1 MKKQDSYTMALE
13 EDSDEDYI
21 DKEIKRKIALKR
33 TESVKSVVKECINEN
48 EDILYRIKRRTKQEQ
63 DVIDKLKTEQNNL
76 VNKTVHAFT
85 TAGGDSNANIKHQDN
100 GEENK
105 AACVI
110 QAIFKGQVVCK
121 FLNKKLSSLCA
132 L

>member
-13 EDSDEDYI
+13 ESSDEDYI

-48 EDILYRIKRRTKQEQ
+48 MDILYRIKRRS
-63 DVIDKLKTEQNNL
+63 KTEQDAIDKINTEKNNI

-85 TAGGDSNANIKHQDN
+85 EDSNANVDSNDN
-100 GEENK
+100 YEPEEQH
-105 AACVI
+105 AAVVI
-110 QAIFKGQVVCK
+110 QAIFKGQVA
-121 FLNKKLSSLCA
+121 LQKKYS
-132 L
+132 